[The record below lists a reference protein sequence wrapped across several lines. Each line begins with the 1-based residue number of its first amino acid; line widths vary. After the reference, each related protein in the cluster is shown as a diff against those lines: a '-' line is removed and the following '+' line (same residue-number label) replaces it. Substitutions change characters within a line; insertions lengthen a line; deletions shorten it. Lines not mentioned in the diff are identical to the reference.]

1 MSIFKNEREMQ
12 LWLEEILEDQEGL
25 IDLIIDF
32 ESIDNYVPK
41 NSVAKKLQDSYLHC
55 IPSLGL
61 MELVSKDQNISSSQ
75 NDILKPDI
83 VAYAIESESL
93 VLIELKNIS
102 GPTRLM
108 NPQKRRQA

>member
-41 NSVAKKLQDSYLHC
+41 NSVAKKLQDC
-55 IPSLGL
+55 
-61 MELVSKDQNISSSQ
+61 
-75 NDILKPDI
+75 
-83 VAYAIESESL
+83 
-93 VLIELKNIS
+93 S
-102 GPTRLM
+102 GTL
-108 NPQKRRQA
+108 NLAT